1 MIVRCV
7 KLALVSSVLF
17 AALVANPGSSFAST
31 GLAMNL
37 SGQAYAALNSG
48 DAARSLVLYS
58 QAIASGELGPEA
70 LANALLN
77 RALAYQQTQQNE
89 KAISDYTSALTIDAM
104 TSPLRATALY
114 NRGLAQQKMN
124 QMPLAIEDFTSALL
138 INSGFSHAY
147 FARANALRD
156 SGQLLFALSD
166 YERAI
171 KYNHPE
177 QARVFFAEAQ
187 TYELL
192 KRPSDAKKFL
202 KASLAVDAGFKPALE
217 KMKSLSQVAEQD
229 DQVSDPILTSST
241 TANLTGSTEV
251 VKPTLP
257 KGIEP
262 PAELMAQA
270 QEPTTEPVFA
280 ENKKLFDDRVSTD
293 DTANV
298 ETASITPIEPVV
310 APAKEAKVI
319 VSSVPKIPAQ
329 APKVIVASVAKKLKP
344 ATEVAVAPVVSGWVV
359 QVASATSEDGAWT
372 TWKNMQKRYKSLQ
385 SQKPDVV
392 KADLGAKGTF
402 YRVRFA
408 GFSTQA
414 EAQSSCGKLKS
425 AGVSC
430 FISKV

>member
-17 AALVANPGSSFAST
+17 AALGANPGSSFAST
-31 GLAMNL
+31 GLATNL
-37 SGQAYAALNSG
+37 SVQAYAALNSG

-58 QAIASGELGPEA
+58 QAISSGELGPEA

-77 RALAYQQTQQNE
+77 RALAYQQTQQSE
-89 KAISDYTSALTIDAM
+89 KAIFDYTTALTIDAM

-124 QMPLAIEDFTSALL
+124 QLPLAIEDYTSALL
-138 INSGFSHAY
+138 INSAFSHAY
-147 FARANALRD
+147 LARANALRD

-177 QARVFFAEAQ
+177 QARVYFAEAQ

-192 KRPSDAKKFL
+192 KRPVDAKKYL

-217 KMKSLSQVAEQD
+217 KMKSMGDVAEQE

-241 TANLTGSTEV
+241 MANISGSTEV

-257 KGIEP
+257 KGLEP
-262 PAELMAQA
+262 PAQLMAQA
-270 QEPTTEPVFA
+270 QDSTAEPVFA
-280 ENKKLFDDRVSTD
+280 ENKKMFDDRVPTD
-293 DTANV
+293 DVANV
-298 ETASITPIEPVV
+298 ETASITPVATPVKDENVVLASVPKLPAKAPKVVVTAAPKKQKPVEVADV
-310 APAKEAKVI
+310 APAM
-319 VSSVPKIPAQ
+319 
-329 APKVIVASVAKKLKP
+329 
-344 ATEVAVAPVVSGWVV
+344 SGWVV
-359 QVASATSEDGAWT
+359 QVASADSEDGAWT
-372 TWKNMQKRYKSLQ
+372 TWKNMQKRFKSLQ
-385 SQKPDVV
+385 GQKPSVM

-402 YRVRFA
+402 YRVRFS
-408 GFSTQA
+408 GFNTQA

-425 AGVSC
+425 SGVSC

>member
-7 KLALVSSVLF
+7 KFALVSSVLF
-17 AALVANPGSSFAST
+17 AALGANPGSSFAST
-31 GLAMNL
+31 GLATNL
-37 SGQAYAALNSG
+37 SVQAYAALNSG

-58 QAIASGELGPEA
+58 QAISSGELGPEA

-77 RALAYQQTQQNE
+77 RALAFQQTQQNE

-104 TSPLRATALY
+104 SSPLRATALY

-124 QMPLAIEDFTSALL
+124 QLPLAIEDYTSALL

-147 FARANALRD
+147 YARANALRD

-177 QARVFFAEAQ
+177 QARVYFAEAQ
-187 TYELL
+187 TYDLL
-192 KRPSDAKKFL
+192 KRPADAKKYL
-202 KASLAVDAGFKPALE
+202 KSSLAVDANFKPALE
-217 KMKSLSQVAEQD
+217 KMKSLGDVAEQE
-229 DQVSDPILTSST
+229 DQVSDPILTSSS
-241 TANLTGSTEV
+241 TANISGSTEI

-257 KGIEP
+257 KGVEP

-270 QEPTTEPVFA
+270 QETAAEPVFA
-280 ENKKLFDDRVSTD
+280 ENKKMFDDRVPTD
-293 DTANV
+293 EAANV
-298 ETASITPIEPVV
+298 ETASITPVAAPIKDENVV
-310 APAKEAKVI
+310 LA
-319 VSSVPKIPAQ
+319 SVPKLPAQ
-329 APKVIVASVAKKLKP
+329 TPKVVVAAVTKKQKP
-344 ATEVAVAPVVSGWVV
+344 VEVAAVTPAISGWVV
-359 QVASATSEDGAWT
+359 QVASASTEDGAWT
-372 TWKNMQKRYKSLQ
+372 TWKNMQKRFKSLQ
-385 SQKPDVV
+385 DQNPTVV

-408 GFSTQA
+408 GFTTQA
-414 EAQSSCGKLKS
+414 EAKSSCGKLKS
-425 AGVSC
+425 SGVSC